1 MTSARA
7 RADQYAR
14 RVNRAMK
21 LLAEGLS
28 AADTARRLAEQF
40 EVSERQAWRYV
51 REATDQAEPLDV
63 PEPKVVFTVKLP
75 ESLVD
80 RIRDL
85 AASRGKT
92 LSSLVTEALEGLLQ
106 RLRPG
111 QPDGGRRHEG

>member
-7 RADQYAR
+7 RGDQYAR
-14 RVNRAMK
+14 RVNRAMT

-28 AADTARRLAEQF
+28 SAEAARRLAEQF
-40 EVSERQAWRYV
+40 EISERQAWRYLQA
-51 REATDQAEPLDV
+51 ATGRSEPLEV

-80 RIRDL
+80 RVRSV

-92 LSSLVTEALEGLLQ
+92 LSSLVAEALEGLLQ

-111 QPDGGRRHEG
+111 QPEGGREREG